1 MATSRTTTR
10 RKAARAADDGIP
22 PRPRDREVLDAA
34 AEVFARQGYA
44 AATVQ
49 DVANALGILKG
60 SIYYYIKTKEDL
72 LFRLLMEVHEEVD
85 AILDEVAAKEDLTPL
100 TRLREYVRTQTMYNL
115 RNLVKIAIYY
125 NDLDQLSDDRRAE
138 VLQRRKVH
146 EDFVTQVILD
156 AQRAGEVDNKRDAKL
171 IAYSVFATIIW
182 PYRWYRPRGRIKAED
197 VVNACVEFV
206 TYGVAKR

>member
-1 MATSRTTTR
+1 
-10 RKAARAADDGIP
+10 
-22 PRPRDREVLDAA
+22 VLDAA

>member
-1 MATSRTTTR
+1 VASRSTSTR
-10 RKAARAADDGIP
+10 RKASRGSDDGIP

-85 AILDEVAAKEDLTPL
+85 AILEEVAAREGLTPL
-100 TRLREYVRTQTMYNL
+100 ARLQEYVRTQTMYNL

-125 NDLDQLSDDRRAE
+125 NDLDQLGDERRAQ

-146 EDFVTQVILD
+146 EDFVTQLILD
-156 AQRAGEVDNKRDAKL
+156 AQRAGEVDDKRDAKL
-171 IAYSVFATIIW
+171 IAYSVFAAIIW
-182 PYRWYRPRGRIKAED
+182 PYRWYRPRGRIRAED
-197 VVNACVEFV
+197 VVNACVEFI
-206 TYGVAKR
+206 TYGVSKR